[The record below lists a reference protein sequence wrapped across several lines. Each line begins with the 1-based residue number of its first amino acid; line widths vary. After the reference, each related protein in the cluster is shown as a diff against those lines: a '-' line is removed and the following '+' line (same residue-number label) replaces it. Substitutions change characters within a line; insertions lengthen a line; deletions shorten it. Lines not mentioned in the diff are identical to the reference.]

1 MKIKAA
7 VCREPN
13 KPLSIEELD
22 LADPK
27 ANEVLV
33 KVAVTGFCHSDLHVM
48 LGEIPVPLPMVLG
61 HETAGVVE
69 KVGPGVKK
77 VKEGDRVTCA
87 WMVPCGKC
95 YQCLRGHGNICEG
108 NFDAFLGGNLLDG
121 TKRLKDKSNAEVGS
135 AFFVAGFANY
145 TVVPEGGVHKVP
157 DDLPLD
163 EACYLGCCVPTGWGA
178 AQNVANVKAGTSI
191 AIYGVGAIGLY
202 GIRGAALRQADPVI
216 AVDLEERNRDIA
228 MEFGATHFIDS
239 SKEDPVEKI
248 KEITGGQGVD
258 YAIEAIGDPGAI
270 IQCWWSLRMGG
281 GIILPGITPA
291 GETTNLDLM
300 LMPFHAKK
308 LLGTLYGEINPP
320 VDFPKLLQMA
330 ATGALKTKELTT
342 KKIKLEEI
350 NEAWA
355 AMVKKEIIG
364 RWQIVFD

>member
-7 VCREPN
+7 VLREPN
-13 KPLSIEELD
+13 KPLTIEELD

-33 KVAVTGFCHSDLHVM
+33 KIQATGFCHSDLHVM

-61 HETAGVVE
+61 HETAGIVE
-69 KVGPGVKK
+69 KIGPGVKK
-77 VKEGDRVTCA
+77 VNEGDRVACA

-108 NFDAFLGGNLLDG
+108 NFEPFLGGNLLDN
-121 TKRLKDKSNAEVGS
+121 TKRLKDSHNAEVGT
-135 AFFVAGFANY
+135 AFFVGGFADY
-145 TVVPEGGVHKVP
+145 TVVPEEGVHKVP

-178 AQNVANVKAGTSI
+178 SQNVANVKAGTSI
-191 AIYGVGAIGLY
+191 AVYGIGAIGLY
-202 GIRGAALRQADPVI
+202 AIRGAALRQARPVI
-216 AVDLEERNRDIA
+216 AVDLEERNREIA
-228 MEFGATHFIDS
+228 LKFGATHFIDS

-248 KEITGGQGVD
+248 KEITGGHGVD

-281 GIILPGITPA
+281 GVVLPGITPA
-291 GETTNLDLM
+291 GATTNLELM
-300 LMPFHAKK
+300 LMPFHAKR

-320 VDFPKLLQMA
+320 VDFPMLMQMA
-330 ATGALKTKELTT
+330 ATGLLKTKELTT

-350 NEAWA
+350 NDAWE

-364 RWQIVFD
+364 RWQIIFE